1 MAKNS
6 TFTVPSNP
14 TGVYTISVGVG
25 GGGGTIGAV
34 GGTGG
39 SGIVNNGSGITRP
52 PPHLYPYDDSVLNH
66 FIKDHEITGQTITAS
81 YQISHA
87 ELFTPNC
94 DPEDVKYG
102 IKKILIGKIAEKL
115 FESKMIEFTQQEQ
128 VTEDA
133 VMFRARIHVTPDT
146 QVRIIRELKDAG
158 KTT

>member
-1 MAKNS
+1 MAKHS
-6 TFTVPSNP
+6 TFTVPPNP
-14 TGVYTISVGVG
+14 MGIYSIPVGVG
-25 GGGGTIGAV
+25 GG
-34 GGTGG
+34 GG
-39 SGIVNNGSGITRP
+39 SGIVNNGSGITKG
-52 PPHLYPYDDSVLNH
+52 PPHLIDS

-115 FESKMIEFTQQEQ
+115 FESCMIEFTRQEQ

-133 VMFRARIHVTPDT
+133 TFFRARIHVVPDT

>member
-1 MAKNS
+1 MAKHS
-6 TFTVPSNP
+6 TFTVPPNP
-14 TGVYTISVGVG
+14 MGIYTVSI
-25 GGGGTIGAV
+25 
-34 GGTGG
+34 GTGG
-39 SGIVNNGSGITRP
+39 SGGTSMGDLNRTPQHMI
-52 PPHLYPYDDSVLNH
+52 YDDIV
-66 FIKDHEITGQTITAS
+66 DHEITGETITAS

>member
-6 TFTVPSNP
+6 TFVVPPNP
-14 TGVYTISVGVG
+14 TGIYTVSVGK
-25 GGGGTIGAV
+25 
-34 GGTGG
+34 GG
-39 SGIVNNGSGITRP
+39 SGGTFAPITKG
-52 PPHLYPYDDSVLNH
+52 PPHLIDS
-66 FIKDHEITGQTITAS
+66 FIKDHVITGETITAS
-81 YQISHA
+81 YYISHA

-94 DPEDVKYG
+94 DPEDVKHG

-133 VMFRARIHVTPDT
+133 TFFRARIHVVPDT
-146 QVRIIRELKDAG
+146 QVRVIRELKDAG

>member
-1 MAKNS
+1 MAKHS
-6 TFTVPSNP
+6 TFTVPPNP
-14 TGVYTISVGVG
+14 MGIYTVPIGTG
-25 GGGGTIGAV
+25 GGGGTLSAI

-39 SGIVNNGSGITRP
+39 FGSVNNGSGITKG
-52 PPHLYPYDDSVLNH
+52 PPHLIDS

>member
-1 MAKNS
+1 MAKHS
-6 TFTVPSNP
+6 TFTVPPNP
-14 TGVYTISVGVG
+14 MGIYTVSI
-25 GGGGTIGAV
+25 
-34 GGTGG
+34 GTGG
-39 SGIVNNGSGITRP
+39 SGGTSMGDLNRTPQHMI
-52 PPHLYPYDDSVLNH
+52 YDDIV
-66 FIKDHEITGQTITAS
+66 DHEITGETITAS

-94 DPEDVKYG
+94 DPEDVKHG

>member
-1 MAKNS
+1 MAKHS
-6 TFTVPSNP
+6 TFTVPPNP
-14 TGVYTISVGVG
+14 MGIYTVSIG
-25 GGGGTIGAV
+25 GG

-39 SGIVNNGSGITRP
+39 SGIVKSRMI
-52 PPHLYPYDDSVLNH
+52 V
-66 FIKDHEITGQTITAS
+66 DHEITGETITAS

-146 QVRIIRELKDAG
+146 QVRIIRELKDAR

>member
-1 MAKNS
+1 MAKHS
-6 TFTVPSNP
+6 TFTVPPNP
-14 TGVYTISVGVG
+14 MGIYTVSIG
-25 GGGGTIGAV
+25 GG

-39 SGIVNNGSGITRP
+39 SGIVNNGSGITKGP
-52 PPHLYPYDDSVLNH
+52 PYLIDS

-115 FESKMIEFTQQEQ
+115 FESCMIEFTRQEQ

-133 VMFRARIHVTPDT
+133 TFFRARIHVVPDT

>member
-1 MAKNS
+1 MAKHS
-6 TFTVPSNP
+6 TFTVPPNP
-14 TGVYTISVGVG
+14 MGIYTVSIG
-25 GGGGTIGAV
+25 GG

-39 SGIVNNGSGITRP
+39 SGIVNNGSGITKVSSRM
-52 PPHLYPYDDSVLNH
+52 VV
-66 FIKDHEITGQTITAS
+66 DHVITGETITAS
-81 YQISHA
+81 YYISHA

-94 DPEDVKYG
+94 DPEDVKHG

-133 VMFRARIHVTPDT
+133 TFFRARIHVVPDT